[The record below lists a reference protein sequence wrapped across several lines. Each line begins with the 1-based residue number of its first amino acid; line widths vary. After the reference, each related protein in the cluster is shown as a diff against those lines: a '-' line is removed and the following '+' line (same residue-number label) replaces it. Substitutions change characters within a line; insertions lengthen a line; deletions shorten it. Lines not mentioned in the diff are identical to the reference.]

1 MQLVRNLEL
10 ERDVKFIQ
18 MVLYAMYELF
28 SRREVKDVWI
38 LTKNRQPQKWSWLLT
53 TGFRT
58 MAGQVLIC
66 LGGRLLEVVWCN
78 VGRTSRLDCKT
89 IQLATVSKAL

>member
-28 SRREVKDVWI
+28 SMREVKDVWI

-58 MAGQVLIC
+58 MTGQVLMFRWWLI
-66 LGGRLLEVVWCN
+66 GGSLVQRRAHIEV
-78 VGRTSRLDCKT
+78 GL
-89 IQLATVSKAL
+89 

>member
-38 LTKNRQPQKWSWLLT
+38 LTKNR
-53 TGFRT
+53 
-58 MAGQVLIC
+58 
-66 LGGRLLEVVWCN
+66 
-78 VGRTSRLDCKT
+78 
-89 IQLATVSKAL
+89 

>member
-58 MAGQVLIC
+58 MTGQVLMFRWSLI
-66 LGGRLLEVVWCN
+66 GGSLVQLRAHIEV
-78 VGRTSRLDCKT
+78 GL
-89 IQLATVSKAL
+89 